1 MVAALFLTSLRDNGR
16 LAARFCSLPVL
27 LLWVAVFG
35 GSLHAPCTTFFYL
48 SVGASQEQVG
58 NISAIISVVSMLT
71 VPLYGHFIDATAGA
85 LEAVAAAGFC
95 CALGCAVRAAAL
107 SVAWLYAGSLVLGFG
122 AASLLPSV
130 LSHLSSHCAPDEK
143 PKVVAAVAFQTSL
156 LRLVGKSL
164 YPPTVAVLAAAGAS
178 LELQYRVMM
187 GVCPFFCVAGWVAL
201 SLRRKRSALAPV
213 PPPPTPTSLAP
224 APELAPP
231 LKQEVGAA
239 KGGQS
244 GASWPP
250 VFVATAAA
258 IAATA
263 AARQSGAVLWPLYL
277 RDGFEWGAA
286 QFAGALL
293 AENLASIGA
302 LFFLPRVAQHYGA
315 AAVAVGGLA
324 SAAACAALAFR
335 LRSPPMHVACMVCL
349 LSGLSLLDAHLR
361 ALGALSAPP
370 SLQGRAFA
378 YLGVLSSLGT
388 AVGSLATH
396 LYAAHATAALLPAA
410 VALASSALLLLPFQ
424 GALAPAPGVAADG
437 KERCEAEWPEEGGGV
452 DERAALLRTKATVRV
467 FTE

>member
-1 MVAALFLTSLRDNGR
+1 M
-16 LAARFCSLPVL
+16 LA
-27 LLWVAVFG
+27 
-35 GSLHAPCTTFFYL
+35 T
-48 SVGASQEQVG
+48 Q
-58 NISAIISVVSMLT
+58 
-71 VPLYGHFIDATAGA
+71 
-85 LEAVAAAGFC
+85 
-95 CALGCAVRAAAL
+95 
-107 SVAWLYAGSLVLGFG
+107 
-122 AASLLPSV
+122 
-130 LSHLSSHCAPDEK
+130 
-143 PKVVAAVAFQTSL
+143 
-156 LRLVGKSL
+156 VGKSL

-244 GASWPP
+244 GGASAWPP

-335 LRSPPMHVACMVCL
+335 LRSPPMHVACM
-349 LSGLSLLDAHLR
+349 AR
-361 ALGALSAPP
+361 FA
-370 SLQGRAFA
+370 GRPARTA
-378 YLGVLSSLGT
+378 YT
-388 AVGSLATH
+388 RPTRLAR
-396 LYAAHATAALLPAA
+396 L
-410 VALASSALLLLPFQ
+410 VRCASSPACRSSMRTC
-424 GALAPAPGVAADG
+424 APLVPSPRRR
-437 KERCEAEWPEEGGGV
+437 RC
-452 DERAALLRTKATVRV
+452 RASLR
-467 FTE
+467 

>member
-16 LAARFCSLPVL
+16 LAARFCSAPVLRLPVL

-143 PKVVAAVAFQTSL
+143 RKVVAAVAFQTSL
-156 LRLVGKSL
+156 LRLDGQSRRCKMLNQYFDRCSLSRLCHDPECTRGTVGKSL

-244 GASWPP
+244 GGASWPP

-315 AAVAVGGLA
+315 AAVAV
-324 SAAACAALAFR
+324 
-335 LRSPPMHVACMVCL
+335 
-349 LSGLSLLDAHLR
+349 
-361 ALGALSAPP
+361 
-370 SLQGRAFA
+370 GRAFA